1 MSRAFHPPDSLSR
14 EDIQTLNNVRRDIWV
29 EAMKGWGIGTLT
41 GFTLYSIASIG
52 QHRFKL
58 WKLPKNMLNR
68 NMAFLSVL
76 LGGAM
81 GSFLM
86 SVTTGKNQ
94 VHLLHPIFALGAKP
108 AENDREDETIS
119 THLSLKE
126 LSILQQQQQHQ
137 QQHHQQQ
144 QQQYDHSANTTT
156 TAASAAGSIIDRSQM
171 ERNRLYRRASLTKRM
186 EVPGNRS
193 HDSRPPAS
201 STTTATTAT
210 GIEVDGR
217 LLSDHEVTQQQQQQQ
232 QARHDK

>member
-1 MSRAFHPPDSLSR
+1 
-14 EDIQTLNNVRRDIWV
+14 
-29 EAMKGWGIGTLT
+29 
-41 GFTLYSIASIG
+41 
-52 QHRFKL
+52 
-58 WKLPKNMLNR
+58 
-68 NMAFLSVL
+68 MAFLSVL

-126 LSILQQQQQHQ
+126 LSILQQQHQ
-137 QQHHQQQ
+137 QQHH
-144 QQQYDHSANTTT
+144 QQYDHSANTTT
-156 TAASAAGSIIDRSQM
+156 AAASAAGSIIDRSQM

-201 STTTATTAT
+201 STTTTTTAT
-210 GIEVDGR
+210 GIDVDGR
-217 LLSDHEVTQQQQQQQ
+217 LLSDHQVTQQQQQQQ
-232 QARHDK
+232 